1 MKWLTL
7 DYIKQ
12 HSRIEYDCEDNLLTL
27 YGEAAEE
34 TILNICSRT
43 YEELKAMGTDN
54 KMPVPIIQASLMLV
68 DHSYQQRSPVSS
80 LNMASV
86 PYTFDTLIKP
96 YMNLCPT
103 VQE

>member
-7 DYIKQ
+7 PLIKA
-12 HSRIEYDCEDNLLTL
+12 HSRIEYDCEDELLEL
-27 YGEAAEE
+27 YANAAEE
-34 TILNICSRT
+34 TVLNIVNRS
-43 YEELKAMGTDN
+43 YEELKGDGDTVPA
-54 KMPVPIIQASLMLV
+54 PIIQASLMLV

-96 YMNLCPT
+96 YMKLT
-103 VQE
+103 HDQT

>member
-12 HSRIEYDCEDNLLTL
+12 HSRIEYDCEDELLTL

-43 YEELKAMGTDN
+43 YEDLKGNNTT
-54 KMPVPIIQASLMLV
+54 VPSAIIQASLMLV
-68 DHSYQQRSPVSS
+68 DLSYQQRSPVSPVS
-80 LNMASV
+80 MYAV
-86 PYTFDTLIKP
+86 PYTFDLLIKP
-96 YMNLCPT
+96 YMKLTPD
-103 VQE
+103 EE

>member
-1 MKWLTL
+1 MKWLTVSL
-7 DYIKQ
+7 IKS
-12 HSRIEYDCEDNLLTL
+12 HSRIEYDCEDELLEL

-54 KMPVPIIQASLMLV
+54 KMPAPIIQASLMLV
-68 DHSYQQRSPVSS
+68 DHS

-103 VQE
+103 AQE

>member
-34 TILNICSRT
+34 TVLNICSRT

-54 KMPVPIIQASLMLV
+54 KMPAPIIQASLMLV

>member
-1 MKWLTL
+1 MKWLSL
-7 DYIKQ
+7 PLIKS
-12 HSRIEYDCEDNLLTL
+12 HSRIEYDCEDELLEL

-54 KMPVPIIQASLMLV
+54 KMPAPIIQASLMLV

-96 YMNLCPT
+96 YMKLCPT
-103 VQE
+103 AQE

>member
-1 MKWLTL
+1 MKWLTVSL
-7 DYIKQ
+7 IKA
-12 HSRIEYDCEDNLLTL
+12 HSRIEYDCEDELLEL

-43 YEELKAMGTDN
+43 YEELKAMGTDDN
-54 KMPVPIIQASLMLV
+54 MPAPIIQASLMLV

-80 LNMASV
+80 LNMSSV

-103 VQE
+103 AQE

>member
-12 HSRIEYDCEDNLLTL
+12 HSRIEYDCEDELLTL

-43 YEELKAMGTDN
+43 YEDLKGANTT
-54 KMPVPIIQASLMLV
+54 VPSAIIQASLMLV
-68 DHSYQQRSPVSS
+68 DLSYQ
-80 LNMASV
+80 
-86 PYTFDTLIKP
+86 
-96 YMNLCPT
+96 
-103 VQE
+103 